1 MKDSKDLCLDAT
13 SERYSKVVQAFRD
26 ISPELSSPLEKKQEL
41 CVFHPMHLWQG
52 IQRMN
57 QQFHKRE
64 DRKTCKG
71 WKNIF
76 KNSGKVERNS
86 EINYGCSYM
95 VVKGVIKSCERLL
108 LSLEKNARG

>member
-71 WKNIF
+71 WK
-76 KNSGKVERNS
+76 KHAKKDGKTFLKTRGKLKET
-86 EINYGCSYM
+86 
-95 VVKGVIKSCERLL
+95 VKSTMAAPIWW
-108 LSLEKNARG
+108 